1 MSMCSYCGAAKGE
14 YCGTAQKVYRGG
26 ECGAARKAR
35 EQTQRR
41 FARLRQIPMGRLFLD
56 FARLHA
62 NACMMGESE
71 NVSMKRYR
79 AADDAS
85 RRAHDRICRAIEGT
99 AEDVIAFVPD
109 FPSMTP

>member
-1 MSMCSYCGAAKGE
+1 MRDTGW
-14 YCGTAQKVYRGG
+14 TI
-26 ECGAARKAR
+26 
-35 EQTQRR
+35 QRR
-41 FARLRQIPMGRLFLD
+41 MQRLRQIPMGRLFLD

-62 NACMMGESE
+62 NACMMGEQE

-79 AADDAS
+79 AADEAS
-85 RRAHDRICRAIEGT
+85 SRAYDRMCRAIEGA